1 MIEISSSIVWSSN
14 DVVDEAADKTSD
26 RVFGSFN
33 INKNVTSWMVGT
45 MSIRRSVA
53 FDVKPMLN
61 NPAYVKDPVIP
72 AAPVPEAQATIT
84 FLLKQNQE

>member
-14 DVVDEAADKTSD
+14 DVVDEDADKTAD

-45 MSIRRSVA
+45 KSIRRSVA
-53 FDVKPMLN
+53 FGVKPMLN
-61 NPAYVKDPVIP
+61 NPAYDKDPVTP

-84 FLLKQNQE
+84 FLLKQIQK